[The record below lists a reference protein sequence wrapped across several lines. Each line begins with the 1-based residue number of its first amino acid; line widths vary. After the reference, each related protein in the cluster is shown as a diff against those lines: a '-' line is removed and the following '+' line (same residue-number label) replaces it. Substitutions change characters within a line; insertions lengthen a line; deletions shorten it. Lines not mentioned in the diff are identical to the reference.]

1 MSNLFACNRGKHIKH
16 LTDHLGAFIL
26 NEKIIISLKQH
37 YILSNNFKYAS
48 LFMVRSFDISTKGSK
63 ISLGFIYT
71 S

>member
-16 LTDHLGAFIL
+16 LLTTLEHSYL

-37 YILSNNFKYAS
+37 YIHSNSFKYAS
-48 LFMVRSFDISTKGSK
+48 LFMVRSFDISTKSSK
-63 ISLGFIYT
+63 ISLGFKYT